1 MGDAMSRNLASAT
14 SGEETSIK
22 DSEELMAAKKKQVNA
37 LTASIETK
45 TQRIGELLRTDL
57 RPALL
62 ELNLPLKHP
71 EVLLV
76 QANFLHRFP
85 NTYKTELRHPRH
97 QQLLEHTIAYS
108 KKLGENLGVIA
119 MTDLLTTEPR

>member
-1 MGDAMSRNLASAT
+1 MYALRSGEIPGILKEMGDEMGRNLASAT

-22 DSEELMAAKKKQVNA
+22 DSEELMAAKKKEVNA
-37 LTASIETK
+37 LTASIEIK

-76 QANFLHRFP
+76 QAIVFLH
-85 NTYKTELRHPRH
+85 
-97 QQLLEHTIAYS
+97 
-108 KKLGENLGVIA
+108 
-119 MTDLLTTEPR
+119 